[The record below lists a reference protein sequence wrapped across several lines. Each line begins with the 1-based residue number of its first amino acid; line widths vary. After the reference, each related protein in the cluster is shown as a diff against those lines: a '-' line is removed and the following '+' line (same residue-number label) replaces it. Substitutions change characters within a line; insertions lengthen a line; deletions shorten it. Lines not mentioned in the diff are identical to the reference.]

1 MAHTHAVFMQDDGL
15 HTVMLPHLSQ
25 LITSIYLLLPD
36 TSFPFLQG
44 LLARVLGLWL
54 IDLLE
59 HHEIDPY
66 MLQYTRSTNSFVTWH

>member
-1 MAHTHAVFMQDDGL
+1 MSHFKPHPIPFRETKLERAVEIKKKYVL
-15 HTVMLPHLSQ
+15 
-25 LITSIYLLLPD
+25 LLLPD

-59 HHEIDPY
+59 HHKIESNIIC
-66 MLQYTRSTNSFVTWH
+66 